1 MMINFIGLKIMNS
14 QFIEIMRVGEIGQKN
29 AREKSGRKLKELN
42 NIPSLNYPSI
52 LLSLYLISYFL
63 LLTSYFLL
71 LTSNLYFLTFSYQS
85 FRILATT
92 SFAPRPTES
101 PTTKTIVYVKPWK
114 NVAIRPLAICN
125 CSTAAKKVTKI
136 ITQRV
141 NLATGFAAS

>member
-71 LTSNLYFLTFSYQS
+71 LTSIFSPSRTNRSEFWRRRLLLQDQ
-85 FRILATT
+85 
-92 SFAPRPTES
+92 
-101 PTTKTIVYVKPWK
+101 
-114 NVAIRPLAICN
+114 
-125 CSTAAKKVTKI
+125 
-136 ITQRV
+136 QRARQPKLSYMLSLDRKSV
-141 NLATGFAAS
+141 V

>member
-63 LLTSYFLL
+63 LLFSHLL
-71 LTSNLYFLTFSYQS
+71 VPIVQNFGDDVFCSKTNREPDNQNY
-85 FRILATT
+85 RI
-92 SFAPRPTES
+92 
-101 PTTKTIVYVKPWK
+101 
-114 NVAIRPLAICN
+114 C
-125 CSTAAKKVTKI
+125 
-136 ITQRV
+136 
-141 NLATGFAAS
+141 